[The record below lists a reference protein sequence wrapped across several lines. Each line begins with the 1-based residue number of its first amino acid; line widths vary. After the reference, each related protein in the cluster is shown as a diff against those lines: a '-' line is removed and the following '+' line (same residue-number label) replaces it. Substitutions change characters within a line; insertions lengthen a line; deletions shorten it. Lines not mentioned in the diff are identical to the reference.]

1 MYYEGER
8 TMEDIA
14 AELAVSRSTVSR
26 LLRDAR
32 DAGLVR
38 ISLRPPD
45 ATRVAD
51 LRAGVQ
57 RRYGVRAL
65 VVPARPGDTQQMRLH
80 RVAAEAAEAVDALVQ
95 PEMTVGIAWGTTMSA
110 LADALRARPVRRLK
124 VVQLNGAVNTQGS
137 GMDHVTS
144 VVGVLG
150 TKWQAQVV
158 HFPVPAFFDHCAT
171 REALWRERSVQRV
184 LDQQAACSLA
194 VFSVGAFDAEV
205 PSHVHASGYL
215 SPTDLD
221 ELQADGAVA
230 DVCTVFLRSD
240 GSWKDLP
247 INRRTSGVTP
257 ERLARIPRR
266 VLVAS
271 GARKAAPVHAALLA
285 RVATDVVIDEVTA
298 TQLLALE

>member
-1 MYYEGER
+1 MYYDGDR

-14 AELAVSRSTVSR
+14 VQLNVSRSTVSR

-32 DAGLVR
+32 EAGLVR

-45 ATRVAD
+45 ASRVAD
-51 LRAGVQ
+51 LRGRIH
-57 RRYGVRAL
+57 RRYGVRARI
-65 VVPARPGDTQQMRLH
+65 VPARAGDSQQTRLH
-80 RVAAEAAEAVDALVQ
+80 RVAAEAAEAVDALVR

-110 LADALRARPVRRLK
+110 LADALRARPVRGLK

-137 GMDHVTS
+137 GMDHVSS
-144 VVGVLG
+144 VVGLLS

-158 HFPVPAFFDHCAT
+158 HFPVPAFFDHAST

-184 LDQQAACSLA
+184 LEQQAACSLA

-215 SPTDLD
+215 SAADLD
-221 ELQADGAVA
+221 SLHADGGVA
-230 DVCTVFLRSD
+230 DVCTVFLRAD
-240 GSWKDLP
+240 GSWRDLP
-247 INRRTSGVTP
+247 INRRTSGVDP
-257 ERLARIPRR
+257 ERLTRIPRR

-285 RVATDVVIDEVTA
+285 RVATDVVIDEATA
-298 TQLLALE
+298 TSLLALE